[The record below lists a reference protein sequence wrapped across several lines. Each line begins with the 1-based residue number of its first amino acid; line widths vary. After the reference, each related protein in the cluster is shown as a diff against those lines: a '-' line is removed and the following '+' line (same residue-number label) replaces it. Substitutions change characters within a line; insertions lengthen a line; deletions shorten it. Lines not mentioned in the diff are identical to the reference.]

1 MRLVEVLLVEDNAGD
16 IMMVRQALA
25 REPFPVAIHLAV
37 DGKQATQ
44 MLEAHHFEPDLVIL
58 DLNIPKVHGLSVL
71 VKSEPNI
78 PVVVF
83 TSSESRAD
91 RQRAYDLGVKDY
103 VRKPIDL
110 DQYGAAVSRIV
121 REWAAP
127 RLRNAACQ

>member
-1 MRLVEVLLVEDNAGD
+1 MGGWCELKPVEVLLVEDNAGD

-25 REPFPVAIHLAV
+25 REPFPVAIHVAV
-37 DGKQATQ
+37 DGKQAAQ
-44 MLEAHHFEPDLVIL
+44 MLETRHFEPDLVIL

-71 VKSEPNI
+71 EKGEPHI

-91 RQRAYDLGVKDY
+91 RQRAYDLGVKDF

-110 DQYGAAVSRIV
+110 DQYAAAVSRIV
-121 REWAAP
+121 REWADP
-127 RLRNAACQ
+127 H

>member
-1 MRLVEVLLVEDNAGD
+1 MKPVEVLLIEDNAGD
-16 IMMVRQALA
+16 ITMVRQALA
-25 REPFPVAIHLAV
+25 REPFPVAIHVAV
-37 DGKQATQ
+37 DGKQAAQ

-71 VKSEPNI
+71 EASEPDV

-83 TSSESRAD
+83 TSSESRED
-91 RQRAYDLGVKDY
+91 RQRAYDLGVKDF

-110 DQYGAAVSRIV
+110 DQYEAAVSGIV

-127 RLRNAACQ
+127 HARRNAF